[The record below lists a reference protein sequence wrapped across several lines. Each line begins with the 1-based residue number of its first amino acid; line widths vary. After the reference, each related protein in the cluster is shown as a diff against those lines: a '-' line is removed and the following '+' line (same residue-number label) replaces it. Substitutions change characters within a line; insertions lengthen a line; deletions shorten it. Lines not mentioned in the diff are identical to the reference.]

1 MKLITVFVF
10 LLVLVLPVVGDELIN
25 GFTWKEWEKYEVN
38 FWVSDKEAAFEG
50 MSIPKDFIKTL
61 FVMGY
66 MKGFDE
72 ARFYI
77 LDQIRMTRRKFRNEY
92 AKVVWA
98 NAMSRVRFA
107 IIPLTR
113 IKVDTI
119 VGRLN
124 ILYSHDSNLKIDIED
139 AIFKILEAYDE

>member
-1 MKLITVFVF
+1 MNLITVFVF
-10 LLVLVLPVVGDELIN
+10 LLVLVLPAVGDELN
-25 GFTWKEWEKYEVN
+25 GFTWKEWGKYEVN
-38 FWVSDKEAAFEG
+38 FWVSDKEAKFEG

-61 FVMGY
+61 FVMSY

-77 LDQIRMTRRKFRNEY
+77 LDQIRMTRRKFRDEY

-98 NAMSRVRFA
+98 NAMARVRFA

-119 VGRLN
+119 VRRLN
-124 ILYSHDSNLKIDIED
+124 ILYSHDSNLTINIED
-139 AIFKILEAYDE
+139 AIFKLLVEYSE